1 MSWRAPFTISTRF
14 LLFCINQ
21 IPISFIYFPE
31 YHSDG
36 NKLGLGFSDVK
47 SDVLLNYYEIFL
59 FSYYIVN
66 IFYALFCCFLG
77 HKPRAMT
84 GILNPNKHFE
94 IGSFSSS
101 KSMEF
106 VCARQEIYR
115 TIIAHLELS
124 GLFMTFDKLF
134 MRLHNSR
141 V

>member
-1 MSWRAPFTISTRF
+1 MSWRAPFTISTRV

-21 IPISFIYFPE
+21 IPISFIYFSE

-84 GILNPNKHFE
+84 GNSKPQLALWNLVLLVHQNP
-94 IGSFSSS
+94 
-101 KSMEF
+101 EF

-115 TIIAHLELS
+115 AVIANVELVRIIDD
-124 GLFMTFDKLF
+124 FDKLF
-134 MRLHNSR
+134 IRLHNSR